1 MGRGKQRKEFVG
13 KERKSPGQEV
23 VGKGWKR
30 PGQKQIKSFTEKD
43 MDDEVDVFHKQ
54 RDKVSLDIN
63 DDEDASDEDL
73 EQPVFDLK
81 GESSEESE
89 ELESDDD
96 EQLTGLA
103 AKIAKQA
110 KFLRQK
116 SGGVED
122 EMEEEADEKEE
133 ERKAA
138 WGKGKKLYYSAD
150 NIDYEIQSSDE
161 ELPAVEEAEVLRL
174 QRKKAESFRP
184 EDFGLDEDEED
195 ESNVDSD
202 VHEETLQEAVKR
214 HEGGLERKKSKK
226 TSDRELGKDVDDGKI
241 VAFEEVKKDINA
253 LTKEQQMEVVMSDA
267 PELVGLLSEFKDGLD
282 NLKIVQLLLQ
292 KVKGNKNVTKEGMSY
307 LEVKQL
313 LLLCYCQSIVFY
325 LLLKA
330 EGRSVRD
337 HPVIARLVEIRDFL
351 DKIRPIDN
359 RLENQFESLLKEE
372 NTDSIEGAPAKTAV
386 DFISA
391 EDVMS
396 EFKIAT
402 SVVKSKSDQLV
413 QDGDSRIILVT
424 GSVMEANNVGNLS
437 SEDKEA
443 KEMVGAESKEMLKQ
457 RAKLEAYMK
466 QLKDGFSQ
474 VVHEK
479 PERKTLKHLKRA
491 RNGLLETL
499 EDFDDDVADLSTIK
513 GDKSRDLDG
522 LQQPRKI
529 SQLITEAGR
538 IVKKPKLISG
548 DDNLPEREDLGER
561 RKRHEMLKSGMSP
574 SPDDRSEEE
583 MEDDPEGSE
592 DEFYREVKQK
602 RAANLAA
609 KAEIYSRKL
618 MVPDPEEEIDGKRQ
632 ITYQM
637 EKNKGLTPHRKKL
650 TKIPRKRY
658 KMKHEKAV
666 KRRKGQ
672 VRDVKSS
679 QGPYGGETTGIRTAI
694 SRSIRFKN

>member
-1 MGRGKQRKEFVG
+1 MGRGKQRKEFVS
-13 KERKSPGQEV
+13 KERKRPGQEV
-23 VGKGWKR
+23 VGKGQKR
-30 PGQKQIKSFTEKD
+30 PGQNQIKSFTEKD

-54 RDKVSLDIN
+54 RDKISLDIN
-63 DDEDASDEDL
+63 DDEDESDEEL

-89 ELESDDD
+89 EESDDD

-122 EMEEEADEKEE
+122 EMEEEADEEE
-133 ERKAA
+133 GERKAA
-138 WGKGKKLYYSAD
+138 WGKGKNRYYSAD
-150 NIDYEIQSSDE
+150 NIDYEIQSSDD

-174 QRKKAESFRP
+174 QRKNAESLRP

-195 ESNVDSD
+195 ESNADSD
-202 VHEETLQEAVKR
+202 AHEETLQDAVKR
-214 HEGGLERKKSKK
+214 HEVGLERRKTKK

-282 NLKIVQLLLQ
+282 NLKIVQVLLQ
-292 KVKGNKNVTKEGMSY
+292 KVKSNKNVTKEGMNY

-351 DKIRPIDN
+351 DKIQPIDN
-359 RLENQFESLLKEE
+359 KLKNQFERILKED
-372 NTDSIEGAPAKTAV
+372 NIDSIEGAPAKSSV
-386 DFISA
+386 NIISA
-391 EDVMS
+391 EDFMS
-396 EFKIAT
+396 EFKT
-402 SVVKSKSDQLV
+402 SVVKAKSDQSVL
-413 QDGDSRIILVT
+413 DGEDRNKSLT
-424 GSVMEANNVGNLS
+424 GSALEVNTVEKLII
-437 SEDKEA
+437 EDKEA
-443 KEMVGAESKEMLKQ
+443 KEMVGAESKEMLKE

-466 QLKDGFSQ
+466 QLKDGISQ
-474 VVHEK
+474 VAHGK
-479 PERKTLKHLKRA
+479 PERKNLKHLKRS

-499 EDFDDDVADLSTIK
+499 EDFDDDVADLSTLN
-513 GDKSRDLDG
+513 GAKSRDIDG
-522 LQQPRKI
+522 LQQPRKL

-538 IVKKPKLISG
+538 NAKKPKLISG
-548 DDNLPEREDLGER
+548 DDNLPEREDLGDR
-561 RKRHEMLKSGMSP
+561 RKRHEMLKSGMPP

-583 MEDDPEGSE
+583 MEDNPEESE

-602 RAANLAA
+602 RDANLAA
-609 KAEIYSRKL
+609 KAEIYSRKPTI
-618 MVPDPEEEIDGKRQ
+618 PDREEEIDGKRH

-672 VRDVKSS
+672 VRDVKAS
-679 QGPYGGETTGIRTAI
+679 QGPYEGESTGIRTAI

>member
-1 MGRGKQRKEFVG
+1 
-13 KERKSPGQEV
+13 
-23 VGKGWKR
+23 
-30 PGQKQIKSFTEKD
+30 
-43 MDDEVDVFHKQ
+43 
-54 RDKVSLDIN
+54 
-63 DDEDASDEDL
+63 
-73 EQPVFDLK
+73 
-81 GESSEESE
+81 
-89 ELESDDD
+89 
-96 EQLTGLA
+96 
-103 AKIAKQA
+103 
-110 KFLRQK
+110 
-116 SGGVED
+116 
-122 EMEEEADEKEE
+122 
-133 ERKAA
+133 
-138 WGKGKKLYYSAD
+138 
-150 NIDYEIQSSDE
+150 
-161 ELPAVEEAEVLRL
+161 
-174 QRKKAESFRP
+174 
-184 EDFGLDEDEED
+184 
-195 ESNVDSD
+195 
-202 VHEETLQEAVKR
+202 
-214 HEGGLERKKSKK
+214 
-226 TSDRELGKDVDDGKI
+226 
-241 VAFEEVKKDINA
+241 
-253 LTKEQQMEVVMSDA
+253 
-267 PELVGLLSEFKDGLD
+267 
-282 NLKIVQLLLQ
+282 LLQ

-337 HPVIARLVEIRDFL
+337 HPVIARLVEIRNFL

-359 RLENQFESLLKEE
+359 RLENQFDRILKED
-372 NTDSIEGAPAKTAV
+372 NTDLIEDAPAKTAV

-396 EFKIAT
+396 EFRTVT
-402 SVVKSKSDQLV
+402 SVVKSKSDQSV
-413 QDGDSRIILVT
+413 QDGEDRNKLLT
-424 GSVMEANNVGNLS
+424 GSAMKVNDLENLS
-437 SEDKEA
+437 IEDKEE
-443 KEMVGAESKEMLKQ
+443 KEMVGAESKEMLKE

-474 VVHEK
+474 VVREK
-479 PERKTLKHLKRA
+479 PERKNLKHPKRP

-499 EDFDDDVADLSTIK
+499 EDFDDDVADLSTMK
-513 GDKSRDLDG
+513 GDKSRDIAG
-522 LQQPRKI
+522 LQQPRKL

-538 IVKKPKLISG
+538 IAKKPKLISG

-561 RKRHEMLKSGMSP
+561 RKRHEMLKSGMPP

-583 MEDDPEGSE
+583 MEDNTEGSE

-609 KAEIYSRKL
+609 KAEIYSRKPTI
-618 MVPDPEEEIDGKRQ
+618 PDPEEEIDGKRH

-658 KMKHEKAV
+658 KVKHEKAV

-672 VRDVKSS
+672 VREVKAS

>member
-1 MGRGKQRKEFVG
+1 MGRGKQRREFVS
-13 KERKSPGQEV
+13 KERKRSGQEV
-23 VGKGWKR
+23 VGKRQKR
-30 PGQKQIKSFTEKD
+30 PGQNQVESFTEKD
-43 MDDEVDVFHKQ
+43 IDDEVDVFHKQ
-54 RDKVSLDIN
+54 RDKILLDIN
-63 DDEDASDEDL
+63 ADEDESDEEL

-81 GESSEESE
+81 GESSEENE
-89 ELESDDD
+89 EESDDD

-122 EMEEEADEKEE
+122 EMEEEADEQEE

-138 WGKGKKLYYSAD
+138 WGKGKNRYYSAD
-150 NIDYEIQSSDE
+150 NIDYEIQSSDD

-174 QRKKAESFRP
+174 QRKKAESLRP

-195 ESNVDSD
+195 ESNADSD
-202 VHEETLQEAVKR
+202 AHDETLQEAVKR
-214 HEGGLERKKSKK
+214 HEGGLERRKSKK

-282 NLKIVQLLLQ
+282 NLKIVQVLLQ
-292 KVKGNKNVTKEGMSY
+292 KVKGDKNVTKEGLNY

-337 HPVIARLVEIRDFL
+337 HPVIARLVEIRDLL
-351 DKIRPIDN
+351 DKVRPIDN
-359 RLENQFESLLKEE
+359 RLENQFERILKED
-372 NTDSIEGAPAKTAV
+372 NTDLIEGAPAKSSV

-391 EDVMS
+391 EDFMS
-396 EFKIAT
+396 EFKT
-402 SVVKSKSDQLV
+402 SVVKAKSDQSV
-413 QDGDSRIILVT
+413 QDGEDRNKSLT
-424 GSVMEANNVGNLS
+424 GSALDVNNVEKLIN
-437 SEDKEA
+437 EDKEA
-443 KEMVGAESKEMLKQ
+443 KEMVGAESKEMLKE

-466 QLKDGFSQ
+466 QLTDGISQ
-474 VVHEK
+474 VVHGK
-479 PERKTLKHLKRA
+479 PERKNLKHLKRS
-491 RNGLLETL
+491 RNRLLETL
-499 EDFDDDVADLSTIK
+499 EDFDDDVADLSTLK
-513 GDKSRDLDG
+513 GAKSRDVDG
-522 LQQPRKI
+522 LQQPRKL

-538 IVKKPKLISG
+538 NAKKPKLISG
-548 DDNLPEREDLGER
+548 DDNLPEREDLGDR
-561 RKRHEMLKSGMSP
+561 RKRHEMLKSGMPP
-574 SPDDRSEEE
+574 SPDDRPEEE
-583 MEDDPEGSE
+583 MEDNPEESE

-602 RAANLAA
+602 REANLAA
-609 KAEIYSRKL
+609 KAEIYSRKPTI
-618 MVPDPEEEIDGKRQ
+618 PDPEEETDGKRH

-650 TKIPRKRY
+650 TKTPRKRY

-672 VRDVKSS
+672 VRDVKAP

>member
-1 MGRGKQRKEFVG
+1 
-13 KERKSPGQEV
+13 
-23 VGKGWKR
+23 
-30 PGQKQIKSFTEKD
+30 

-54 RDKVSLDIN
+54 RDKISLDIN
-63 DDEDASDEDL
+63 DDEDESDEEL

-89 ELESDDD
+89 EESDDD

-122 EMEEEADEKEE
+122 EMEEEADEEE
-133 ERKAA
+133 GERKAA
-138 WGKGKKLYYSAD
+138 WGKGKNRYYSAD
-150 NIDYEIQSSDE
+150 NIDYEIQSSDD

-174 QRKKAESFRP
+174 QRKNAESLRP

-195 ESNVDSD
+195 ESNADSD
-202 VHEETLQEAVKR
+202 AHEETLQDAVKR
-214 HEGGLERKKSKK
+214 HEVGLERRKTKK

-267 PELVGLLSEFKDGLD
+267 PELVGLISEFKDGLD
-282 NLKIVQLLLQ
+282 NLKIVQVLLQ
-292 KVKGNKNVTKEGMSY
+292 KVKSNKNVTKEGMNY

-351 DKIRPIDN
+351 DKIQPIDN
-359 RLENQFESLLKEE
+359 KLKNQFERILKED
-372 NTDSIEGAPAKTAV
+372 NIDSIEGAPAKSSV
-386 DFISA
+386 NIISA
-391 EDVMS
+391 EDFMS
-396 EFKIAT
+396 EFKT
-402 SVVKSKSDQLV
+402 SVVKAKSDQSVL
-413 QDGDSRIILVT
+413 DGEDRNKSLT
-424 GSVMEANNVGNLS
+424 GSALEVNTVEKLII
-437 SEDKEA
+437 EDKEA
-443 KEMVGAESKEMLKQ
+443 KEMVGAESKEMLKE

-466 QLKDGFSQ
+466 QLKDGISQ
-474 VVHEK
+474 VAHGK
-479 PERKTLKHLKRA
+479 PERKNLKHLNRS
-491 RNGLLETL
+491 RNGFLETL
-499 EDFDDDVADLSTIK
+499 EDFDDDVADLSTLN
-513 GDKSRDLDG
+513 GAKSRDIDG
-522 LQQPRKI
+522 LQQPRKL

-538 IVKKPKLISG
+538 NAKKPKLISG
-548 DDNLPEREDLGER
+548 DDNLPEREDLGDR
-561 RKRHEMLKSGMSP
+561 RKRHEMLKSGMPP

-583 MEDDPEGSE
+583 MEDNPEESE

-602 RAANLAA
+602 RDANLAA
-609 KAEIYSRKL
+609 KAEIYSRKPTI
-618 MVPDPEEEIDGKRQ
+618 PDREEEIDGKRH

-672 VRDVKSS
+672 VRDVKAS
-679 QGPYGGETTGIRTAI
+679 QGPYGGESTGIRTAI

>member
-1 MGRGKQRKEFVG
+1 MGRGKQRKEFVS
-13 KERKSPGQEV
+13 KERKRPGQEV
-23 VGKGWKR
+23 VGKGQKR
-30 PGQKQIKSFTEKD
+30 PGQNQIKSFTEKD

-54 RDKVSLDIN
+54 RDKISLDIN
-63 DDEDASDEDL
+63 DDEDESDEEL

-89 ELESDDD
+89 EESDDD

-122 EMEEEADEKEE
+122 EMEEEADEEE
-133 ERKAA
+133 GERKAA
-138 WGKGKKLYYSAD
+138 WGKGKNRYYSAD
-150 NIDYEIQSSDE
+150 NIDYEIQSSDD

-174 QRKKAESFRP
+174 QRKNAESLRP

-195 ESNVDSD
+195 ESNADSD
-202 VHEETLQEAVKR
+202 AHEETLQDAVKR
-214 HEGGLERKKSKK
+214 HEVGLERRKTKK

-282 NLKIVQLLLQ
+282 NLKIVQVLLQ
-292 KVKGNKNVTKEGMSY
+292 KVKSNKNVTKEGMNY

-359 RLENQFESLLKEE
+359 KLKNQFERILKED
-372 NTDSIEGAPAKTAV
+372 NIDSIEGAPAKSSV
-386 DFISA
+386 NIISA
-391 EDVMS
+391 EDFMS
-396 EFKIAT
+396 EFKT
-402 SVVKSKSDQLV
+402 SVVKAKSDQSV
-413 QDGDSRIILVT
+413 QDGEDRNKSLT
-424 GSVMEANNVGNLS
+424 GSALEVNNVEKLII
-437 SEDKEA
+437 EDKEA
-443 KEMVGAESKEMLKQ
+443 KEMVGAESKEMLKE

-466 QLKDGFSQ
+466 QLKDGISQ
-474 VVHEK
+474 VAHGK
-479 PERKTLKHLKRA
+479 PERKNLKHLKRS

-499 EDFDDDVADLSTIK
+499 EDFDDDVADFSTLN
-513 GDKSRDLDG
+513 GAKSRDIDG
-522 LQQPRKI
+522 LQQPRKL

-538 IVKKPKLISG
+538 NAKKPKLISG
-548 DDNLPEREDLGER
+548 DDNLPEREDLGDR
-561 RKRHEMLKSGMSP
+561 RKRHEMLKSGMPP

-583 MEDDPEGSE
+583 MEDNPEESE

-602 RAANLAA
+602 RDANLAA
-609 KAEIYSRKL
+609 KAEIYSRKPTI
-618 MVPDPEEEIDGKRQ
+618 PDPEEEIDGKRH

-672 VRDVKSS
+672 VRDVKAS
-679 QGPYGGETTGIRTAI
+679 QGPYGGESTGIRTAI